1 MKRSVL
7 VSIHLYLAA
16 FFAPMVLM
24 MAVTGGLKL
33 FGYQGVIEASPVA
46 VIENQTLN
54 MKHDQMNNYVQD
66 LLQSA
71 GIDTNFETI
80 RVYASELVTR
90 PTSRNYYQL
99 KQSDSGIAITLMQ
112 PDLNARLLE
121 LHKGHGPGLFKWL
134 EKIFSIALILIM
146 LSGLYLGLM
155 SQALRQKTLLLGIAG
170 SAVLVAA
177 ALL

>member
-24 MAVTGGLKL
+24 MSATGGLKL
-33 FGYQGVIEASPVA
+33 FGYQGVIEATPIA
-46 VIENQTLN
+46 VIENQKLN
-54 MKHDQMNNYVQD
+54 MKHENMNDYVHD

-71 GIDTNFETI
+71 GIDADFEYI
-80 RVYASELVTR
+80 RVYTHDMVTR
-90 PTSRNYYQL
+90 PTSRDYYQL

-112 PDLNARLLE
+112 PDLNARLME

-134 EKIFSIALILIM
+134 EKLFSVALMLIM

-155 SQALRQKTLLLGIAG
+155 SRPLRQKTLLLALAGLIAI
-170 SAVLVAA
+170 VAA
-177 ALL
+177 A